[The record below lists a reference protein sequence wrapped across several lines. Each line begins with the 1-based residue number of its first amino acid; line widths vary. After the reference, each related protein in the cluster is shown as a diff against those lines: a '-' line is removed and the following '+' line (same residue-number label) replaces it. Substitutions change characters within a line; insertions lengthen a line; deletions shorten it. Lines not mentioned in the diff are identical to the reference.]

1 MKTLRALAAWLAL
14 FGLGFA
20 SVHVAADDLLL
31 LGVGT
36 ALAPAGGGGVC
47 SGGSYIEQEANSDS
61 FQLEA
66 STDCILEETS
76 DTDTKISAYSDGGPL
91 QPGDFIGIARAG
103 ANNRLD
109 GEDLVAVHD
118 REPSL
123 ITITD
128 STTETTIC
136 TYSVPANELG
146 STRAMRLVLYGT
158 VLNTTGTPQS
168 FTLRIKFGGTTIY
181 QDLVNVNANTT
192 VTGPIFMVINLGGNN
207 ATNAQSLSGR
217 LHTGFGTNTTTGF
230 GDMDIDEIEGSTPF
244 FNTAAIDQTSA
255 QTLEATMQLSNGGG
269 TEEFV
274 RRYCMLERV

>member
-1 MKTLRALAAWLAL
+1 MRTLRALAAWLFL

-31 LGVGT
+31 LGAGT
-36 ALAPAGGGGVC
+36 ALAPAAGGGC
-47 SGGSYIEQEANSDS
+47 SGGSYVEQEANTDS

-91 QPGDFIGIARAG
+91 RPGDFIGIARAG

-128 STTETTIC
+128 DTTETTIC

-146 STRAMRLVLYGT
+146 STRAMRLTLYGT
-158 VLNTTGTPQS
+158 VLNTSSTAQT
-168 FTLRIKFGGTTIY
+168 FTTRVKYAGTTIY
-181 QDLVNVNANTT
+181 NDANSVQANFTTAGPYWLNVVLA
-192 VTGPIFMVINLGGNN
+192 GNN
-207 ATNAQSLSGR
+207 ATNAQSLGGAGYIGSEG
-217 LHTGFGTNTTTGF
+217 LATTGT
-230 GDMDIDEIEGSTPF
+230 GDMDSDEIENTTPL
-244 FNTAAIDQTSA
+244 FNTAAGDSTAA
-255 QTLEATMQLSNGGG
+255 QTFEVTMQLANGVG
-269 TEEFV
+269 TETFV
-274 RRYCMLERV
+274 RRWCHFERV